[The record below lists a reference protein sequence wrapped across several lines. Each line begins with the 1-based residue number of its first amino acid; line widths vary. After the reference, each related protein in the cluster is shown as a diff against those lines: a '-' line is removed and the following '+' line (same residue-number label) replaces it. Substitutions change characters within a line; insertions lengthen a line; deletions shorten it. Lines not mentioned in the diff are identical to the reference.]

1 MRIPS
6 AFCGLYGLRPSY
18 ERLPYAKALNSMEG
32 QESISSV
39 LGPLASTLS
48 GVRAFTK
55 AVIDA
60 RPWRK
65 DPLAVRKEWSWREY
79 ALAEHGEGGRMC
91 FAIMWDNGVVRP
103 HPPVRRAMELTKK
116 ALEAAGHVGARR
128 RRFASWRSGG

>member
-1 MRIPS
+1 
-6 AFCGLYGLRPSY
+6 
-18 ERLPYAKALNSMEG
+18 MEG